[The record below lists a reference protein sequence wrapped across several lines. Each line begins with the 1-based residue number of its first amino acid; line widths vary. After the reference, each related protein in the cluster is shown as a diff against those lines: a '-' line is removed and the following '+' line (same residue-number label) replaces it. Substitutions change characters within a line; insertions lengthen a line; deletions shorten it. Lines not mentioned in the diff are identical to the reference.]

1 MLITLGPLLKKALLQ
16 QDAQPSSF
24 RNQRPKSIRSFQQ
37 LSCIHHSG
45 IPFRHPSNIQSILLL
60 RQKIVQLLRSMDA
73 PFSMSRWA
81 CSGCI
86 WENPRALPT
95 RNMGSGITSVQSA
108 SRGTPQKLRS
118 GHGCDCPDTFAK
130 TQPGLRFRQSGH
142 SGIRSLVSGYQTG
155 IPGCDSTLTES
166 F

>member
-1 MLITLGPLLKKALLQ
+1 MLGAPGAAPHEVYRYSPII
-16 QDAQPSSF
+16 SSSTRPWRSENA
-24 RNQRPKSIRSFQQ
+24 RNAGARTIRSFQQ
-37 LSCIHHSG
+37 LSCI
-45 IPFRHPSNIQSILLL
+45 PFWYPILVSTIRTIFCPALG
-60 RQKIVQLLRSMDA
+60 QKIVTASRASRAMDA

-118 GHGCDCPDTFAK
+118 GHGCECQDFFAK
-130 TQPGLRFRQSGH
+130 TQPGLRF
-142 SGIRSLVSGYQTG
+142 
-155 IPGCDSTLTES
+155 
-166 F
+166 